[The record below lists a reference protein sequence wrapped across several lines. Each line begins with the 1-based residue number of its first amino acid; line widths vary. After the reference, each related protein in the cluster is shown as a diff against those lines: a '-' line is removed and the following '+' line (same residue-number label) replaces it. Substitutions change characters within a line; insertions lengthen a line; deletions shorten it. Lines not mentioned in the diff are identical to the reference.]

1 MNVRPPATIVPVR
14 AAPKLASALKRT
26 VPSPD
31 PLAPAV
37 TRSQASFD
45 VALQVQASGVFTSK
59 LPEPPLTINAA
70 DHGPRTY
77 THGAPS

>member
-1 MNVRPPATIVPVR
+1 
-14 AAPKLASALKRT
+14 LASALKLT

-37 TRSQASFD
+37 TRSQGSLD

-59 LPEPPLTINAA
+59 LPEPPPAPSAA
-70 DHGPRTY
+70 DHVPRTN